1 MSIARPFANKIVSI
15 LVFATCHP
23 LFADWPQASGPNG
36 NFVVGGEAPSQ
47 FSVSMNQNV
56 RWTVPLP
63 STGQGAVV
71 VVGERLFVTSH
82 EPIHEDTELG
92 SGILGVCFDA
102 TSGKELWR
110 RAVPGVRETD
120 LSSLFSDN
128 TAASPVAD
136 SSSVCFVNV
145 GGSIQC
151 FDHDGN
157 FQWSD
162 RWTPFGRHH
171 ARQHEPILYQSG
183 VIVAR
188 VNPSD
193 LPVRVT
199 TKAGAKPLG
208 RERKYWNHL
217 RSYGLASG
225 ELRWIADAGTS
236 VHSTSMLGVL
246 PNGRKAILTG
256 RGGGH
261 QPPEEPF
268 GLSLVDAN
276 DGSTIWERAI
286 DRYAAHQNASWNSER
301 ICLFAGSE
309 HLTLD
314 PVTGKTMARLSLF
327 ENVTITRRGES
338 GYVTSAGQQLK
349 RAKKPLTL
357 QSNCLVGDYHYFRAH
372 GEFLIGR
379 VDLRQG
385 KVEYLEVP
393 ALVERRSDSTEVVY
407 WIDPPKN
414 DMKNAGGFRATQD
427 KRNAGTGW
435 GHVSAASPIAV
446 GKHLYLPTMLGAVY
460 VVRWDADRLD
470 ENALAYVADLGPA
483 GETWSLSSLSFADG
497 RLYART
503 LKQLICI
510 GEPE

>member
-1 MSIARPFANKIVSI
+1 MRIVRPFAITIFCISA
-15 LVFATCHP
+15 LATCR
-23 LFADWPQASGPNG
+23 LSFADWPQASGPNG
-36 NFVVGGEAPSQ
+36 NFVVDGEAPSK
-47 FSVSMNQNV
+47 FSVSLDQNV

-71 VVGERLFVTSH
+71 IVGDRLFVTSH

-92 SGILGVCFDA
+92 SGILGMCFDA
-102 TSGKELWR
+102 ETGKELWR
-110 RAVPGVRETD
+110 RAIPGVRETD

-136 SSSVCFVNV
+136 SNSVCFMNV
-145 GGSIQC
+145 GGSIQS
-151 FDHDGN
+151 FDHDGKLR
-157 FQWSD
+157 WSD

-171 ARQHEPILYQSG
+171 ARQHEPILYQDG
-183 VIVAR
+183 VIVSR

-193 LPVRVT
+193 LPIGVT
-199 TKAGAKPLG
+199 TKSGAKPLG

-217 RSYGLASG
+217 RSYDLVSG
-225 ELRWIADAGTS
+225 DLRWIAKAGTS
-236 VHSTSMLGVL
+236 VHSTSMLGSL
-246 PNGRKAILTG
+246 PDGRGAILTG

-268 GLSLVDAN
+268 GLSLVDAS
-276 DGSTIWERAI
+276 DGATIWERAI

-301 ICLFAGSE
+301 VCLFAGSE

-314 PVTGKTMARLSLF
+314 PATGRTVARVSLF
-327 ENVTITRRGES
+327 EDVAITRRTDG
-338 GYVTSAGQQLK
+338 GYVTASGQQLK

-379 VDLRQG
+379 VDLRRG
-385 KVEYLEVP
+385 RVEYLEVP
-393 ALVERRSDSTEVVY
+393 ALVERRRDSTEVVY
-407 WIDPPKN
+407 WRDPPKN
-414 DMKNAGGFRATQD
+414 DMKNADGYLATQD
-427 KRNAGTGW
+427 RRNAGTGW

-446 GKHLYLPTMLGAVY
+446 GRHLYLPTMLGAVY
-460 VVRWDADRLD
+460 VVRWDAERLD
-470 ENALAYVADLGPA
+470 ENALEYVADLGPA

-510 GEPE
+510 GAPE